1 MTADATRTGDETRA
15 TDTPD
20 GSRSTGAT
28 RTGDG
33 PVDVVAPAGSS
44 TTAGPAGPVGVARDG
59 RFWAWTALGLVV
71 VLGLAALTRYLEQ
84 NVPGWAEGTAAEDI
98 GAAIEYPVY
107 AILLGLLG
115 NVAVTQLGWRDR
127 IAAAFRTE
135 FFIKTGLVL
144 LGASINL
151 AVIASAAGPAIA
163 QAILLISGV
172 FLFT

>member
-1 MTADATRTGDETRA
+1 MTADVTRTGDA
-15 TDTPD
+15 PD
-20 GSRSTGAT
+20 DR
-28 RTGDG
+28 RHPRQRG
-33 PVDVVAPAGSS
+33 PRRRRPAVA
-44 TTAGPAGPVGVARDG
+44 ARDG
-59 RFWAWTALGLVV
+59 AFWAWTVLGLVI

-84 NVPGWAEGTAAEDI
+84 NVPDWAEGSTVEDI

-115 NVAVTQLGWRDR
+115 NVAVTLLGWRDR

-151 AVIASAAGPAIA
+151 AVIASAAGRRSPRR
-163 QAILLISGV
+163 SC
-172 FLFT
+172 